1 MRFLQRA
8 PRKPNIEISP
18 LVDVVFLLIIFF
30 AVSTTFREGAGL
42 PVELPSAG
50 SAVMQNAGPVEITIG
65 SEGRIEVGGKI
76 FPTLEAATEAIS
88 VALDASSTRSILLR
102 GDRKAY
108 YEIIVKVLD
117 LARRLEV
124 KGISL
129 ATRKGSAAEEVP
141 PS

>member
-1 MRFLQRA
+1 MRFVQRA
-8 PRKPNIEISP
+8 ARKPTIEISP

-50 SAVMQNAGPVEITIG
+50 SAVAQNTGPVEITIG
-65 SEGRIEVGGKI
+65 TEGQIEVAGKI
-76 FPTLEAATEAIS
+76 FPSVEAATETITRE
-88 VALDASSTRSILLR
+88 LDASAGRSILLR

-117 LARRLEV
+117 LARRLDV
-124 KGISL
+124 KGLSL
-129 ATRKGSAAEEVP
+129 ATHRKGREEKGP
-141 PS
+141 DS